1 VSENTDT
8 LGDKIVMAIMGTVL
22 AVIAGGI
29 FYFSLIA
36 LNEPASDFQRFIE
49 EEEAKSYSE

>member
-1 VSENTDT
+1 VSEDT
-8 LGDKIVMAIMGTVL
+8 LGDKIVLAIMGTVL

-36 LNEPASDFQRFIE
+36 LNEPASDFQRLIE
-49 EEEAKSYSE
+49 EEEAKSYRE